1 MSAIFDYLSSA
12 ASFVHLAVLCYII
25 GLLTRKE
32 LVLRS
37 FLLLGTC
44 FYILY
49 YYFIAESPL
58 WEAIAASC
66 LIGAANMP
74 VINRIFRERSTL
86 GMSDEMLSLYKSFP
100 NFNPGQFRKLMA
112 QSRIV
117 TADRDVVLLEHGSA
131 PRKLYLTVSDGFTV
145 ERENL
150 TAEIGPGNFL
160 GEIAFLLGGAATAT
174 VIARPGCRYV
184 EWEVTALHALT
195 ERSVPLANA
204 LAVLLNRDIAGKL
217 AQSFPNR
224 ALPKRAV

>member
-1 MSAIFDYLSSA
+1 MSAIYDYFTSA
-12 ASFVHLAVLCYII
+12 ASFVHLAVMCYII

-32 LVLRS
+32 LVLRA
-37 FLLLGTC
+37 FLLLGSC

-49 YYFIAESPL
+49 YYFVASSPL

-66 LIGAANMP
+66 LIGAANLP
-74 VINRIFRERSTL
+74 VIYRIFRERSTL
-86 GMSDEMLSLYKSFP
+86 GMSGEMLTLYGSFP
-100 NFNPGQFRKLMA
+100 NFNPGQFRKIMA

-117 TADRDVVLLEHGSA
+117 TAQTDEVLLEYGTV
-131 PRKLYLTVSDGFTV
+131 PTKLFLTVSDGFAV

-150 TAEIGPGNFL
+150 SAEIGPGKFL

-184 EWEVTALHALT
+184 EWDVGALHRLT
-195 ERSVPLANA
+195 ENSVPLANA

-224 ALPKRAV
+224 ALPKAVG